1 MLMDKAAV
9 LELMALAEKNVVC
22 SEAVELLDRCLA
34 ERSTTLFEQFMQ
46 RHMLSNPA
54 SIDVLQDLAESVHQH
69 MVALQQSLFDIRA
82 NMLRTLEQQFKI
94 DLTPLV
100 PLELIEDY
108 DGLQLDEALAY
119 VVSQYPHLADNDLV
133 MICHTLH
140 NGVYRAG
147 QITQSIV
154 LVRQILNYIFDW
166 AEAMSVFVVKSYW
179 HWQSDVSQVR
189 PTLLH

>member
-1 MLMDKAAV
+1 MLDKAGI
-9 LELMALAEKNVVC
+9 LELMALAEKSVVC
-22 SEAVELLDRCLA
+22 SEAVDLLDRCLA
-34 ERSTTLFEQFMQ
+34 DRSSSRFEEFMQ

-82 NMLRTLEQQFKI
+82 NMLKTLNQQFKI
-94 DLTPLV
+94 DLMPLV

-108 DGLQLDEALAY
+108 DALELDEALAF
-119 VVSQYPHLADNDLV
+119 VILQYPQLSDSDLV
-133 MICHTLH
+133 IICHTLH
-140 NGVYRAG
+140 NAVSRAG

-166 AEAMSVFVVKSYW
+166 SEAMSVFVVKSYW
-179 HWQSDVSQVR
+179 HWQSDYPQVR
-189 PTLLH
+189 PTLLQ